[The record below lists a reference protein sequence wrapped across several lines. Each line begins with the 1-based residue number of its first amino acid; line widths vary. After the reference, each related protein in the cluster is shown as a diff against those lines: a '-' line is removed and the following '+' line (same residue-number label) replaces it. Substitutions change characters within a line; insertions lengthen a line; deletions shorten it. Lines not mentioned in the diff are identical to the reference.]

1 MSKLPIKRL
10 DSTTENDTAATAL
23 INDNFKA
30 VQDAIENTLS
40 RDGTVP
46 NYMDADLDMNSYRII
61 NTADPKEDT
70 DLINLK
76 YFKEQAGNA
85 AEYSQQAEQAATR
98 AQRSAENA
106 QQLAAAAS
114 RSAQEAAQSVKDAV
128 EAAADEN
135 VVVVGTDLRLGS
147 NSEIR
152 KANANKA
159 NIDTV
164 AGSIAN
170 VNIAATNIN
179 NINNVAA
186 NKANIDTVAGAIED
200 VHMVSANIEDVKTVS
215 TDITEVMDVAA
226 DITNVNTVA
235 GSIGNVNKV
244 SKDITNVNTAATN
257 INNINV
263 VAANKTNIDTVAT
276 NIDDVKAV
284 GQNINNVN
292 TVASDIAN
300 VNTVA
305 ANKANIDNVATN
317 MDDVKAAVVS
327 AANAKESEE
336 HAKIWAEGL
345 DSEVTEVGGVHSAK
359 GWAKLA
365 GSIVNV
371 EEATEVT
378 AGIIRI
384 ATQEEADAGT
394 RNDAAITPAKLSK
407 GLIDYI
413 GKGIQLGFNGTLEGD
428 TLTFEPDI
436 SSYTLKN
443 DYDYEIDLLFNAVG
457 VLPDATKVVIK
468 NGADTINIVNVKHS
482 DYSQPI
488 TYGELKQVC
497 RYDENIGWR
506 WIFNARYKS
515 VDSIKAFIMPST
527 VVNVAGDAVYDKIQ
541 DYIVKNPNLIKYES
555 SSSSIKIK
563 AGSTLIF
570 PSGVNWDEVKI
581 TTDITRTAVPDH
593 EQILFTD
600 GGGLYCI
607 DAGRVFAQTSAPSGY
622 QTMLWYDT
630 SANIIKYSG
639 DSGASWK
646 GKHALPIAIA
656 DSTGIKHCFCNAM
669 GYLAGTF
676 WVIDGLALLLPNGKN
691 EDGSYK
697 NFQYTFSKPKSVTY
711 TDTYEGYLFVDQYG
725 NFSRATEYSITKD
738 NKVMIGGTAKVVCPL
753 GKFKITSGRID
764 YFEQRSILKLATE
777 EDLTALN
784 NTVQTEIQPKLN
796 ELSTQISNVN
806 SNLTN
811 SINNKIIVVS
821 AVPDPARA
829 NTLYCISE

>member
-76 YFKEQAGNA
+76 YFKEQVGNA

-106 QQLAAAAS
+106 QQLAASAS

-135 VVVVGTDLRLGS
+135 VVAVGTDLRLGRK
-147 NSEIR
+147 SEIR

-170 VNIAATNIN
+170 VNTAATNIN

-186 NKANIDTVAGAIED
+186 NKANI
-200 VHMVSANIEDVKTVS
+200 
-215 TDITEVMDVAA
+215 
-226 DITNVNTVA
+226 NTVA

-244 SKDITNVNTAATN
+244 GKDITNVNTAATN
-257 INNINV
+257 INNIKA

-284 GQNINNVN
+284 RQNINNVN

-336 HAKIWAEGL
+336 NAKIWTEGTDQEVAEI
-345 DSEVTEVGGVHSAK
+345 GGVHSAK
-359 GWAKLA
+359 GWANLA
-365 GSIVNV
+365 GAIVSLD
-371 EEATEVT
+371 EATET
-378 AGIIRI
+378 TPGIIRI
-384 ATQEEADAGT
+384 ATQEEADAGMNNT
-394 RNDAAITPAKLSK
+394 AAITPSKLVK
-407 GLIDYI
+407 GLADYV
-413 GKGIQLGFNGTLEGD
+413 GKGNVLGFNGTLEGN

-443 DYDYEIDLLFNAVG
+443 DYDYEIDLLFQAAG
-457 VLPDATKVVIK
+457 VLPDATKVIIK
-468 NGADTINIVNVKHS
+468 NGIDTINIVNVKHS

-506 WIFNARYKS
+506 WVFNARYKAADG
-515 VDSIKAFIMPST
+515 VKAFIMPST

-541 DYIVKNPNLIKYES
+541 DYIVKNPNLIQYES

-570 PSGVNWDEVKI
+570 PNGVNWDEVKI
-581 TTDITRTAVPDH
+581 TTDITQTAIPDH
-593 EQILFTD
+593 EQVLFTD
-600 GGGLYCI
+600 GESIFYI
-607 DAGRVFAQTSAPSGY
+607 DDGQVFAQATAPSGY
-622 QTMLWYDT
+622 QMMLWYDT
-630 SANIIKYSG
+630 SANIIKYSR
-639 DSGASWK
+639 DRGASWK
-646 GKHALPIAIA
+646 GKYALPIAIA

-676 WVIDGLALLLPNGKN
+676 WVADGLALLMPNGKN
-691 EDGSYK
+691 DDGSYK
-697 NFQYTFSKPKSVTY
+697 NFQYTFSKPKTVTY
-711 TDTYEGYLFVDQYG
+711 TDTFEGYLFVDQYG
-725 NFSRATEYSITKD
+725 NFSRATDYTVTKD
-738 NKVMIGGTAKVVCPL
+738 NKILISGSEKVVCPL
-753 GKFKITSGRID
+753 GKFKITSRRID
-764 YFEQRSILKLATE
+764 YFEQRNILKLATE

-784 NTVQTEIQPKLN
+784 NTVQTEIQPKIDKLSTQIN
-796 ELSTQISNVN
+796 NVSSSLTKIQPKIDELSTQINNV
-806 SNLTN
+806 SSSLTN

-829 NTLYCISE
+829 NTLYCIPE

>member
-76 YFKEQAGNA
+76 YFKEQVGNA
-85 AEYSQQAEQAATR
+85 AEYSQQAKQAATR

-135 VVVVGTDLRLGS
+135 VVAVGTDLRLGS

-152 KANANKA
+152 KTNANKA

-164 AGSIAN
+164 AGSI
-170 VNIAATNIN
+170 V
-179 NINNVAA
+179 
-186 NKANIDTVAGAIED
+186 
-200 VHMVSANIEDVKTVS
+200 
-215 TDITEVMDVAA
+215 
-226 DITNVNTVA
+226 
-235 GSIGNVNKV
+235 
-244 SKDITNVNTAATN
+244 NVNTAA
-257 INNINV
+257 
-263 VAANKTNIDTVAT
+263 K
-276 NIDDVKAV
+276 
-284 GQNINNVN
+284 
-292 TVASDIAN
+292 DIAN
-300 VNTVA
+300 INAVA
-305 ANKANIDNVATN
+305 ANKANIDNVSANMDDVVMVSSDIQDVKTVSDNITDVMDIAADIANVNKTANSIANVNTVGSAINNVNTVAGSISNVNSVAANKTNIDKVATDIANVNTVAGSIDAVNAVKNDLANVDTVATNIASVNNVASN

-336 HAKIWAEGL
+336 HAKIWAEGI
-345 DSEVTEVGGVHSAK
+345 DSEVTEIGGVHSAK
-359 GWAKLA
+359 GWAELA

-384 ATQEEADAGT
+384 ATQEEADAGMNNT
-394 RNDAAITPAKLSK
+394 AAITPSKLVK
-407 GLIDYI
+407 GLADYV
-413 GKGIQLGFNGTLEGD
+413 GKGNVLGFNGTLEGD

-506 WIFNARYKS
+506 WVFNARYKAADG
-515 VDSIKAFIMPST
+515 VKAFIMPST

-541 DYIVKNPNLIKYES
+541 DYIVKNPNLIQYES

-570 PSGVNWDEVKI
+570 PNGVNWDEVKI
-581 TTDITRTAVPDH
+581 TTDITQTVIPDH
-593 EQILFTD
+593 EQVLFTD
-600 GGGLYCI
+600 GESIFYI
-607 DAGRVFAQTSAPSGY
+607 DDGQVFAQATAPSGY
-622 QTMLWYDT
+622 TMMLWYDT
-630 SANIIKYSG
+630 SANTIKYTG
-639 DSGASWK
+639 DSGSTWE
-646 GKHALPIAIA
+646 GKYALPVAIA
-656 DSTGIKHCFCNAM
+656 DSTGVKYCFCNGM

-676 WVIDGLALLLPNGKN
+676 WVADGLALLMPNGKN
-691 EDGSYK
+691 DDGSYK
-697 NFQYTFSKPKSVTY
+697 NFQYTFSKPKTVTY
-711 TDTYEGYLFVDQYG
+711 TDTFEGYLFVDQYG
-725 NFSRATEYSITKD
+725 NFSRATDYTVTKD
-738 NKVMIGGTAKVVCPL
+738 NKILISGSEKVVCPL

-764 YFEQRSILKLATE
+764 YFEQRNILKLATE

-784 NTVQTEIQPKLN
+784 NTVQTEIQPKID
-796 ELSTQISNVN
+796 ELSTQINNV
-806 SNLTN
+806 SSSLTN
-811 SINNKIIVVS
+811 SINNKIKVVS

-829 NTLYCISE
+829 NTLYCIPE

>member
-76 YFKEQAGNA
+76 YFKEQVGNA

-135 VVVVGTDLRLGS
+135 VVAVGTDLRLGS

-164 AGSIAN
+164 AGSI
-170 VNIAATNIN
+170 V
-179 NINNVAA
+179 
-186 NKANIDTVAGAIED
+186 
-200 VHMVSANIEDVKTVS
+200 
-215 TDITEVMDVAA
+215 
-226 DITNVNTVA
+226 
-235 GSIGNVNKV
+235 
-244 SKDITNVNTAATN
+244 NVNTAA
-257 INNINV
+257 
-263 VAANKTNIDTVAT
+263 K
-276 NIDDVKAV
+276 
-284 GQNINNVN
+284 
-292 TVASDIAN
+292 DIAN
-300 VNTVA
+300 INAVA
-305 ANKANIDNVATN
+305 ANKANIDNVSANMDDVVMVSSDIQDVKTVSDNITDVMDVAADIANVNKTANSIANVNTVGSAINNVNTVAGSISNVNSVAANKTNIDKVATDIANVNTVAGSIDAVNAVKNDLANVDTVATNIASVNNVASN

-336 HAKIWAEGL
+336 HAKIWAEGI
-345 DSEVTEVGGVHSAK
+345 DSEVTEIGGVHSAK

-365 GSIVNV
+365 GSIVSLD
-371 EEATEVT
+371 EATET
-378 AGIIRI
+378 TPGIIRI
-384 ATQEEADAGT
+384 ATQEEADAGMNNT
-394 RNDAAITPAKLSK
+394 AAITPSKLVK
-407 GLIDYI
+407 GLADYV
-413 GKGIQLGFNGTLEGD
+413 GKGNVLGFNGTLEGD

-443 DYDYEIDLLFNAVG
+443 DYDYEIDLLFQAAG
-457 VLPDATKVVIK
+457 VLPDATKVIIK
-468 NGADTINIVNVKHS
+468 NGIDTINIVNVKHS

-506 WIFNARYKS
+506 WVFNARYKAADG
-515 VDSIKAFIMPST
+515 VKAFIMPST

-541 DYIVKNPNLIKYES
+541 DYIVKSPNLIQYES

-570 PSGVNWDEVKI
+570 PNGVNWDEVKI
-581 TTDITRTAVPDH
+581 TTDITLTDVPDL
-593 EQILFTD
+593 EKVLFTD
-600 GGGLYCI
+600 GTSIYYI
-607 DAGRVFAQTSAPSGY
+607 DDGQVFAQATAPSGY
-622 QTMLWYDT
+622 PRLLWYDT

-639 DSGASWK
+639 DSGASWE
-646 GKHALPIAIA
+646 GKYALPIAISN
-656 DSTGIKHCFCNAM
+656 STGVKYCFCNGM

-676 WVIDGLALLLPNGKN
+676 WVADGLALLMPNGKN
-691 EDGSYK
+691 DDGSYK
-697 NFQYTFSKPKSVTY
+697 NFQYTFSKPKTVTY
-711 TDTYEGYLFVDQYG
+711 TDTFEGYLFVDQYG
-725 NFSRATEYSITKD
+725 NFSRATDYTVTKD
-738 NKVMIGGTAKVVCPL
+738 NKILISGSEKVVCPL

-764 YFEQRSILKLATE
+764 YFEQRNILKLATE

-784 NTVQTEIQPKLN
+784 NTVQTEIQPKID
-796 ELSTQISNVN
+796 ELSTQINNV
-806 SNLTN
+806 SSSLTN

-829 NTLYCISE
+829 NTLYCIPE

>member
-76 YFKEQAGNA
+76 YFKEQVGNA

-135 VVVVGTDLRLGS
+135 VVAVGTDLRLGS

-152 KANANKA
+152 KAN
-159 NIDTV
+159 
-164 AGSIAN
+164 
-170 VNIAATNIN
+170 
-179 NINNVAA
+179 A

-244 SKDITNVNTAATN
+244 GNDITNVNTAATN
-257 INNINV
+257 INNINA

-276 NIDDVKAV
+276 NIDDVKA
-284 GQNINNVN
+284 
-292 TVASDIAN
+292 
-300 VNTVA
+300 
-305 ANKANIDNVATN
+305 
-317 MDDVKAAVVS
+317 AVVY

-336 HAKIWAEGL
+336 NAKESEENAKIWTEGTDQEVAEI
-345 DSEVTEVGGVHSAK
+345 GGVHSAK
-359 GWAKLA
+359 GWADLA
-365 GSIVNV
+365 GSIVSLY
-371 EEATEVT
+371 EATET
-378 AGIIRI
+378 TPGIIRI
-384 ATQEEADAGT
+384 ATQEEADAGMNNT
-394 RNDAAITPAKLSK
+394 AAITPSKLVK
-407 GLIDYI
+407 GLADYV
-413 GKGIQLGFNGTLEGD
+413 GKGNVLGFNGTLEGD

-443 DYDYEIDLLFNAVG
+443 DYDYEIDLLFQAAG

-541 DYIVKNPNLIKYES
+541 DYIVKNPNLIQYES
-555 SSSSIKIK
+555 SSSSIKLK
-563 AGSTLIF
+563 KGSTLIF
-570 PSGVNWDEVKI
+570 PNGVNWDEVKI
-581 TTDITRTAVPDH
+581 TTDITRTGVPDH
-593 EQILFTD
+593 EQIVYTD
-600 GGGLYCI
+600 GTNIYYI
-607 DAGRVFAQTSAPSGY
+607 DAGQVFAQTSAPSAY

-639 DSGASWK
+639 NGGASW
-646 GKHALPIAIA
+646 GNKHALPIAIA

-676 WVIDGLALLLPNGKN
+676 WVANGLALLMPNGKN
-691 EDGSYK
+691 DDGSYK
-697 NFQYTFSKPKSVTY
+697 NFQYTFSKPKTVTY
-711 TDTYEGYLFVDQYG
+711 TDTFEGYLFVDQYG
-725 NFSRATEYSITKD
+725 NFSRATDYTVTKD
-738 NKVMIGGTAKVVCPL
+738 NKILINGSEKVVCPL
-753 GKFKITSGRID
+753 GKFKITSGRIN
-764 YFEQRSILKLATE
+764 YFEQRNILKLATE

-784 NTVQTEIQPKLN
+784 NTVQTEIQPKID
-796 ELSTQISNVN
+796 ELSTKINNV
-806 SNLTN
+806 SSSLTN

-821 AVPDPARA
+821 AVPDPAIA
-829 NTLYCISE
+829 NTLYCIPE

>member
-61 NTADPKEDT
+61 NTAGPKEDT

-76 YFKEQAGNA
+76 YFKEQVGNA
-85 AEYSQQAEQAATR
+85 AEYSQQAEQAASR

-135 VVVVGTDLRLGS
+135 VVAVGTDLRLGS

-152 KANANKA
+152 KTNANKA

-164 AGSIAN
+164 AGSI
-170 VNIAATNIN
+170 V
-179 NINNVAA
+179 
-186 NKANIDTVAGAIED
+186 
-200 VHMVSANIEDVKTVS
+200 
-215 TDITEVMDVAA
+215 
-226 DITNVNTVA
+226 
-235 GSIGNVNKV
+235 
-244 SKDITNVNTAATN
+244 NVNTAA
-257 INNINV
+257 
-263 VAANKTNIDTVAT
+263 K
-276 NIDDVKAV
+276 
-284 GQNINNVN
+284 
-292 TVASDIAN
+292 DIAN
-300 VNTVA
+300 INAVA
-305 ANKANIDNVATN
+305 ANKANIDNVSANMDDVVMVSSDIQDVKTVSDNITDVMDIAADIANVNKTANSIANVNTVGSAINNVNTVAGSISNVNSVAANKTNIDKVATDIANVNTVAGSIDAVNAVKNVLANVDTVATNIASVNNVASN

-336 HAKIWAEGL
+336 HAKIWAEGI
-345 DSEVTEVGGVHSAK
+345 DSEVTEIGGVHSAK
-359 GWAKLA
+359 GWAELA

-384 ATQEEADAGT
+384 ATQEEADAGMNNT
-394 RNDAAITPAKLSK
+394 AAITPSKLVK
-407 GLIDYI
+407 GLADYV
-413 GKGIQLGFNGTLEGD
+413 GKGNVLGFNGTLEGD

-506 WIFNARYKS
+506 WVFNARYKAADG
-515 VDSIKAFIMPST
+515 VKAFIMPST

-541 DYIVKNPNLIKYES
+541 DYIVKNPNLIQYES

-570 PSGVNWDEVKI
+570 PNGVNWDEVKI
-581 TTDITRTAVPDH
+581 TTDITQTVIPDH
-593 EQILFTD
+593 EQVLFTD
-600 GGGLYCI
+600 GESIFYI
-607 DAGRVFAQTSAPSGY
+607 DDGQVFAQATAPSGY
-622 QTMLWYDT
+622 TMMLWYDT
-630 SANIIKYSG
+630 SANTIKYTG
-639 DSGASWK
+639 DSGSTWE
-646 GKHALPIAIA
+646 GKYALPVAIA
-656 DSTGIKHCFCNAM
+656 DSTGVKYCFCNGM

-676 WVIDGLALLLPNGKN
+676 WVADGLALLMPNGKN
-691 EDGSYK
+691 DDGSYK
-697 NFQYTFSKPKSVTY
+697 NFQYTFSKPKTVTY
-711 TDTYEGYLFVDQYG
+711 TDTFEGYLFVDQYG
-725 NFSRATEYSITKD
+725 NFSRATDYTVTKD
-738 NKVMIGGTAKVVCPL
+738 NKILISGSEKVVCPL

-764 YFEQRSILKLATE
+764 YFEQRNILKLATE

-784 NTVQTEIQPKLN
+784 NTVQTEIQPKID
-796 ELSTQISNVN
+796 ELSTQINNV
-806 SNLTN
+806 SSSLTN
-811 SINNKIIVVS
+811 SINNKIKVVS

-829 NTLYCISE
+829 NTLYCIPE

>member
-76 YFKEQAGNA
+76 YFKEQVGNA

-135 VVVVGTDLRLGS
+135 VVAVGTDLRLGS

-164 AGSIAN
+164 AGSI
-170 VNIAATNIN
+170 V
-179 NINNVAA
+179 
-186 NKANIDTVAGAIED
+186 
-200 VHMVSANIEDVKTVS
+200 
-215 TDITEVMDVAA
+215 
-226 DITNVNTVA
+226 
-235 GSIGNVNKV
+235 
-244 SKDITNVNTAATN
+244 NVNTAA
-257 INNINV
+257 
-263 VAANKTNIDTVAT
+263 K
-276 NIDDVKAV
+276 
-284 GQNINNVN
+284 
-292 TVASDIAN
+292 DIAN
-300 VNTVA
+300 INAVA
-305 ANKANIDNVATN
+305 ANKANIDNVSANMDDVVMVSSDIQDVKTVSDNITDVMDIAADIANVNKTANSIANVNTVGSAINNVNTVAGSISNVNSVAANKTNIDKVATDIANVNTVAGSIDAVNAVKNDLANVDTVATNIASVNNVASN

-327 AANAKESEE
+327 AVNAKESEE
-336 HAKIWAEGL
+336 HAKIWAEGI
-345 DSEVTEVGGVHSAK
+345 DSEVTEIGGVHSAK

-365 GSIVNV
+365 GSIVSLD
-371 EEATEVT
+371 EATET
-378 AGIIRI
+378 TPGIIRI
-384 ATQEEADAGT
+384 ATQEEADAGMNNT
-394 RNDAAITPAKLSK
+394 AAITPSKLVK
-407 GLIDYI
+407 GLADYV
-413 GKGIQLGFNGTLEGD
+413 GKGNVLGFNGTLEGD

-443 DYDYEIDLLFNAVG
+443 DYDYEIDLLFQAAG
-457 VLPDATKVVIK
+457 VLPDATKVIIK
-468 NGADTINIVNVKHS
+468 NGIDTINIVNVKHS

-506 WIFNARYKS
+506 WVFNARYKAADG
-515 VDSIKAFIMPST
+515 VKAFIMPST

-541 DYIVKNPNLIKYES
+541 DYIVKSPNLIQYES

-570 PSGVNWDEVKI
+570 PNGVNWDEVKI
-581 TTDITRTAVPDH
+581 TTDITLTDVPDL
-593 EQILFTD
+593 EKVLFTD
-600 GGGLYCI
+600 GTSIYYI
-607 DAGRVFAQTSAPSGY
+607 DDGQVFAQATAPSGY
-622 QTMLWYDT
+622 PRLLWYDT

-639 DSGASWK
+639 DSGASWE
-646 GKHALPIAIA
+646 GKYALPIAISN
-656 DSTGIKHCFCNAM
+656 STGVKYCFCNGM

-676 WVIDGLALLLPNGKN
+676 WVADGLALLMPNGKN
-691 EDGSYK
+691 DDGSYK
-697 NFQYTFSKPKSVTY
+697 NFQYTFSKPKTVTY
-711 TDTYEGYLFVDQYG
+711 TDTFEGYLFVDQYG
-725 NFSRATEYSITKD
+725 NFSRATDYTVTKD
-738 NKVMIGGTAKVVCPL
+738 NKILISGSEKVVCPL

-764 YFEQRSILKLATE
+764 YFEQRNILKLATE

-784 NTVQTEIQPKLN
+784 NTVQTEIQPKIN
-796 ELSTQISNVN
+796 ELSTQINNV
-806 SNLTN
+806 SSSLTN

-829 NTLYCISE
+829 NTLYCIPE

>member
-76 YFKEQAGNA
+76 YFKEQVGNA

-135 VVVVGTDLRLGS
+135 VVAVGTDLRLGS

-164 AGSIAN
+164 AGSIVN
-170 VNIAATNIN
+170 VNTAAKDIANIN
-179 NINNVAA
+179 AVAA
-186 NKANIDTVAGAIED
+186 NKVNIDN
-200 VHMVSANIEDVKTVS
+200 VSANMDDVVMVSSDIQDVKTVS
-215 TDITEVMDVAA
+215 DNITDVMDIAA
-226 DITNVNTVA
+226 DIANVNKTANSIANVNTVGSAINNVNTVA
-235 GSIGNVNKV
+235 GSISNVN
-244 SKDITNVNTAATN
+244 S
-257 INNINV
+257 
-263 VAANKTNIDTVAT
+263 VAANKTNIDKVAT
-276 NIDDVKAV
+276 
-284 GQNINNVN
+284 
-292 TVASDIAN
+292 DIAN

-305 ANKANIDNVATN
+305 GSIDAVNAVKNDLANVDTVATNIASVNNVASN

-336 HAKIWAEGL
+336 HAKIWAEGI
-345 DSEVTEVGGVHSAK
+345 DSEVTEIGGVHSAK
-359 GWAKLA
+359 GWAELA

-384 ATQEEADAGT
+384 ATQEEADAGLNNT
-394 RNDAAITPAKLSK
+394 AAITPSKLVK
-407 GLIDYI
+407 GLADYV
-413 GKGIQLGFNGTLEGD
+413 GKGNVLGFNGTLEGD

-443 DYDYEIDLLFNAVG
+443 DYDYEIDLLFQAAG

-468 NGADTINIVNVKHS
+468 NGIDTINIVNVKHS

-506 WIFNARYKS
+506 WVFNARYKAADG
-515 VDSIKAFIMPST
+515 VKAFIMPST

-541 DYIVKNPNLIKYES
+541 DYIVKNPNLIQYES

-570 PSGVNWDEVKI
+570 PNGVNWDEVKI
-581 TTDITRTAVPDH
+581 TTDITQTVIPDH

-600 GGGLYCI
+600 GTSIYYI
-607 DAGRVFAQTSAPSGY
+607 DAGQVFAQTSAPSGY
-622 QTMLWYDT
+622 QMMLWYDT

-639 DSGASWK
+639 DSGASWE
-646 GKHALPIAIA
+646 GKYALPIAIA

-691 EDGSYK
+691 DDGSYK
-697 NFQYTFSKPKSVTY
+697 NFQYTFSKPKTVTY
-711 TDTYEGYLFVDQYG
+711 TDTFEGYLFIDQYG
-725 NFSRATEYSITKD
+725 NFSRATDYTVTKD
-738 NKVMIGGTAKVVCPL
+738 NKILISGSEKVVCPL

-764 YFEQRSILKLATE
+764 YFEQRNILKLATE

-784 NTVQTEIQPKLN
+784 NTVQTEIQPKID
-796 ELSTQISNVN
+796 ELSAQINNV
-806 SNLTN
+806 SSSLTN

-829 NTLYCISE
+829 NTLYCIPE

>member
-76 YFKEQAGNA
+76 YFKEQVGNA

-135 VVVVGTDLRLGS
+135 VVAVGTDLRLGS

-164 AGSIAN
+164 AGSIDN
-170 VNIAATNIN
+170 VNIAATNIA
-179 NINNVAA
+179 NVNTVAT
-186 NKANIDTVAGAIED
+186 NKANIDTVAGSIED

-226 DITNVNTVA
+226 DIANVNTVA

-244 SKDITNVNTAATN
+244 GDDIANVNTAATN
-257 INNINV
+257 INNINA

-284 GQNINNVN
+284 GQNIINVN

-305 ANKANIDNVATN
+305 TNKANIDNVATN
-317 MDDVKAAVVS
+317 MEDVKAAVVS

-336 HAKIWAEGL
+336 NAKIWTEGTDQEVAEI
-345 DSEVTEVGGVHSAK
+345 GGVHSAK
-359 GWAKLA
+359 GWADLA
-365 GSIVNV
+365 GSIVSLD
-371 EEATEVT
+371 EATETVP
-378 AGIIRI
+378 GIIRI
-384 ATQEEADAGT
+384 ATQEEADAGMNNT
-394 RNDAAITPAKLSK
+394 AAITPSKLVK
-407 GLIDYI
+407 GLADYV
-413 GKGIQLGFNGTLEGD
+413 GKGNVLGFNGTLEGD

-443 DYDYEIDLLFNAVG
+443 DYDYEIDLLFQAAG

-468 NGADTINIVNVKHS
+468 NGIDTINIVNVKHS
-482 DYSQPI
+482 DYTQPA
-488 TYGELKQVC
+488 TYGDLKQVC

-541 DYIVKNPNLIKYES
+541 DYIVKNPNLIQYES
-555 SSSSIKIK
+555 SSSSIKLK
-563 AGSTLIF
+563 KGSTLIF
-570 PSGVNWDEVKI
+570 PNGVNWDEVKI
-581 TTDITRTAVPDH
+581 TTDITRTVVPDH

-600 GGGLYCI
+600 GTSIYYI
-607 DAGRVFAQTSAPSGY
+607 DAGQVFAQTSAPSGY
-622 QTMLWYDT
+622 TMMLWYDT
-630 SANIIKYSG
+630 SANTIKYTR
-639 DSGASWK
+639 DSGSTWE
-646 GKHALPIAIA
+646 GKYALPVAIA
-656 DSTGIKHCFCNAM
+656 DSTGVKYCFCNGM

-676 WVIDGLALLLPNGKN
+676 WVADGLALLMPNGKN
-691 EDGSYK
+691 DDGSYK
-697 NFQYTFSKPKSVTY
+697 NFQYTFSKPKTVTY
-711 TDTYEGYLFVDQYG
+711 TDTFEGYLFVDQYG
-725 NFSRATEYSITKD
+725 NFSRATDYTVTKD
-738 NKVMIGGTAKVVCPL
+738 NKILISGSEKVVCPL

-764 YFEQRSILKLATE
+764 YFEQRNILKLATE

-784 NTVQTEIQPKLN
+784 NTVQTEIQPKID
-796 ELSTQISNVN
+796 ELSTQINNV
-806 SNLTN
+806 SSSLTN

-829 NTLYCISE
+829 NTLYCIPE

>member
-76 YFKEQAGNA
+76 YFKEQVGNA

-135 VVVVGTDLRLGS
+135 VVAVGTDLRLGS

-170 VNIAATNIN
+170 VNTAATNIN
-179 NINNVAA
+179 NINSVAA

-244 SKDITNVNTAATN
+244 GNDITNVNTAATN
-257 INNINV
+257 INNINA

-276 NIDDVKAV
+276 NIDDVKA
-284 GQNINNVN
+284 
-292 TVASDIAN
+292 
-300 VNTVA
+300 
-305 ANKANIDNVATN
+305 
-317 MDDVKAAVVS
+317 AVVY

-336 HAKIWAEGL
+336 NAKESEENAKIWTEGTDQEVAEI
-345 DSEVTEVGGVHSAK
+345 GGVHSAK
-359 GWAKLA
+359 GWADLA
-365 GSIVNV
+365 GSIVSLY
-371 EEATEVT
+371 EATET
-378 AGIIRI
+378 TPGIIRI
-384 ATQEEADAGT
+384 ATQEEADAGMNNT
-394 RNDAAITPAKLSK
+394 AAITPSKLVK
-407 GLIDYI
+407 GLADYV
-413 GKGIQLGFNGTLEGD
+413 GKGNVLGFNGTLEGD

-443 DYDYEIDLLFNAVG
+443 DYDYEIDLLFQAAG

-541 DYIVKNPNLIKYES
+541 DYIVKNPNLIQYES
-555 SSSSIKIK
+555 SSSSIKLK
-563 AGSTLIF
+563 KGSTLIF
-570 PSGVNWDEVKI
+570 PNGVNWDEVKI
-581 TTDITRTAVPDH
+581 TTDITRTGVPDH
-593 EQILFTD
+593 EQIVYTD
-600 GGGLYCI
+600 GTNIYYI
-607 DAGRVFAQTSAPSGY
+607 DAGQVFAQTSAPSAY

-639 DSGASWK
+639 NGGASW
-646 GKHALPIAIA
+646 GNKHALPIAIA

-676 WVIDGLALLLPNGKN
+676 WVANGLALLMPNGKN
-691 EDGSYK
+691 DDGSYK
-697 NFQYTFSKPKSVTY
+697 NFQYTFSKPKTVTY
-711 TDTYEGYLFVDQYG
+711 TDTFEGYLFVDQYG
-725 NFSRATEYSITKD
+725 NFSRATDYTVTKD
-738 NKVMIGGTAKVVCPL
+738 NKILINGSEKVVCPL
-753 GKFKITSGRID
+753 GKFKITSGRIN
-764 YFEQRSILKLATE
+764 YFEQRNILKLATE

-784 NTVQTEIQPKLN
+784 NTVQTEIQPKID
-796 ELSTQISNVN
+796 ELSTKINNV
-806 SNLTN
+806 SSSLTN

-821 AVPDPARA
+821 AVPDPAIA
-829 NTLYCISE
+829 NTLYCIPE

>member
-76 YFKEQAGNA
+76 YFKEQVGNA

-135 VVVVGTDLRLGS
+135 VVAVGTDLRLGS

-170 VNIAATNIN
+170 VNTAATNIN

-244 SKDITNVNTAATN
+244 GNDITNVNTAATN
-257 INNINV
+257 INNINA

-276 NIDDVKAV
+276 NIDDVKA
-284 GQNINNVN
+284 
-292 TVASDIAN
+292 
-300 VNTVA
+300 
-305 ANKANIDNVATN
+305 
-317 MDDVKAAVVS
+317 AVVS

-336 HAKIWAEGL
+336 NAKESEENAKIWTEGTDQEVAEI
-345 DSEVTEVGGVHSAK
+345 GGVHSAK
-359 GWAKLA
+359 GWANLA
-365 GSIVNV
+365 GSIVSLD
-371 EEATEVT
+371 EATET
-378 AGIIRI
+378 TPGIIRI
-384 ATQEEADAGT
+384 ATQEEADAGMNNT
-394 RNDAAITPAKLSK
+394 AAITPSKLVK
-407 GLIDYI
+407 GLADYV
-413 GKGIQLGFNGTLEGD
+413 GKGNVLGFNGTLEGD

-443 DYDYEIDLLFNAVG
+443 DYDYEIDLLFQAAG

-541 DYIVKNPNLIKYES
+541 DYIVKNPNLIQYES
-555 SSSSIKIK
+555 SSSSIKLK
-563 AGSTLIF
+563 KGSTLIF
-570 PSGVNWDEVKI
+570 PNGVNWDEVKI
-581 TTDITRTAVPDH
+581 TTDITRTVVPDH

-600 GGGLYCI
+600 GTSIYYI
-607 DAGRVFAQTSAPSGY
+607 DAGQVFAQTSAPSGY
-622 QTMLWYDT
+622 QMMLWYDT

-639 DSGASWK
+639 DSGASWE
-646 GKHALPIAIA
+646 GKYALPIAIA

-676 WVIDGLALLLPNGKN
+676 WVADGLALLMPNGKN
-691 EDGSYK
+691 DDGSYK
-697 NFQYTFSKPKSVTY
+697 NFQYTFSKPKTVTY
-711 TDTYEGYLFVDQYG
+711 TDTFEGYLFVDQYG
-725 NFSRATEYSITKD
+725 NFSRATDYTVTKD
-738 NKVMIGGTAKVVCPL
+738 NKILISGSEKVVCPL

-764 YFEQRSILKLATE
+764 YFEQRNILKLATE

-784 NTVQTEIQPKLN
+784 NTVQTEIQPKID
-796 ELSTQISNVN
+796 ELSTKINNV
-806 SNLTN
+806 SSSLTN

-821 AVPDPARA
+821 TVPDPARA
-829 NTLYCISE
+829 NTLYCIPE

>member
-76 YFKEQAGNA
+76 YFKEQVGNA

-106 QQLAAAAS
+106 QQLAASAS

-135 VVVVGTDLRLGS
+135 VVAVGTDLRLGRK
-147 NSEIR
+147 SEIR

-170 VNIAATNIN
+170 VNTAATNIN

-186 NKANIDTVAGAIED
+186 NKANI
-200 VHMVSANIEDVKTVS
+200 
-215 TDITEVMDVAA
+215 
-226 DITNVNTVA
+226 NTVA

-244 SKDITNVNTAATN
+244 GKDITNVNTAATN
-257 INNINV
+257 INNIKA

-284 GQNINNVN
+284 RQNINNVN

-336 HAKIWAEGL
+336 NAKIWTEGTDQEVAEI
-345 DSEVTEVGGVHSAK
+345 GGVHSAK
-359 GWAKLA
+359 GWANLA
-365 GSIVNV
+365 GAIVSLD
-371 EEATEVT
+371 EATET
-378 AGIIRI
+378 TPGIIRI
-384 ATQEEADAGT
+384 ATQEEADAGMNNT
-394 RNDAAITPAKLSK
+394 AAITPSKLVK
-407 GLIDYI
+407 GLADYV
-413 GKGIQLGFNGTLEGD
+413 GKGNVLGFNGTLEGN

-443 DYDYEIDLLFNAVG
+443 DYDYEIDLLFQAAG
-457 VLPDATKVVIK
+457 VLPDATKVIIK
-468 NGADTINIVNVKHS
+468 NGIDTINIVNVKHS

-506 WIFNARYKS
+506 WVFNARYKAADG
-515 VDSIKAFIMPST
+515 VKAFIMPST

-541 DYIVKNPNLIKYES
+541 DYIVKNPNLIQYES

-570 PSGVNWDEVKI
+570 PNGVNWDEVKI
-581 TTDITRTAVPDH
+581 TTDITQTAIPDH
-593 EQILFTD
+593 EQVLFTD
-600 GGGLYCI
+600 GESIFYI
-607 DAGRVFAQTSAPSGY
+607 DDGQVFAQATAPSGY

-630 SANIIKYSG
+630 SANIIKYSR
-639 DSGASWK
+639 DRGASWK
-646 GKHALPIAIA
+646 GKYALPIAIA

-676 WVIDGLALLLPNGKN
+676 WVADGLALLMPNGKN
-691 EDGSYK
+691 DDGSYK
-697 NFQYTFSKPKSVTY
+697 NFQYTFSKPKTVTY
-711 TDTYEGYLFVDQYG
+711 TDTFEGYLFVDQYG
-725 NFSRATEYSITKD
+725 NFSRATDYTVTKD
-738 NKVMIGGTAKVVCPL
+738 NKILISGSEKVVCPL
-753 GKFKITSGRID
+753 GKFKITSRRID
-764 YFEQRSILKLATE
+764 YFEQRNILKLATE

-784 NTVQTEIQPKLN
+784 NTVQTEIQPKIDKLSTQIN
-796 ELSTQISNVN
+796 NVSSSLTKIQPKIDELSTQINNV
-806 SNLTN
+806 SSSLTN

-829 NTLYCISE
+829 NTLYCIPE